1 MISYLMVG
9 GAVTLFLLFIG
20 KVSRSNYRVVV
31 GGEIVLRGSYQQC
44 MKYVAK
50 VTEKNPTTRGITIE
64 PDEDQKF

>member
-1 MISYLMVG
+1 MISYFMFG

-20 KVSRSNYRVVV
+20 KVSRPNYRVVV

-44 MKYVAK
+44 MKYVAG
-50 VTEKNPTTRGITIE
+50 VTEKNPTTRGIVVE